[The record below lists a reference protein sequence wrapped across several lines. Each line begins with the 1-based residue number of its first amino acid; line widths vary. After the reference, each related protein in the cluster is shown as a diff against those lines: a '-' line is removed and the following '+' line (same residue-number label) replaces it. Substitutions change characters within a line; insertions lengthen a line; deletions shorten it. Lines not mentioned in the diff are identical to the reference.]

1 MSRKILKFT
10 LVCLICIGAITLV
23 VLLVEALSNQN

>member
-1 MSRKILKFT
+1 MSRNILKFA

-23 VLLVEALSNQN
+23 VLLVEALSN